1 MILVQPARIVTAPFF
16 YVKNGRLYKDRTI
29 LAIYNSDF
37 SLGKERI
44 NHNYLLK
51 GKELWM
57 RDLNNCYQLR

>member
-16 YVKNGRLYKDRTI
+16 VSKMVGYRKDRTI

-57 RDLNNCYQLR
+57 RDLNNCYRLR

>member
-1 MILVQPARIVTAPFF
+1 MSKMVGYR
-16 YVKNGRLYKDRTI
+16 KDRTI
-29 LAIYNSDF
+29 LEIYNSNF

-57 RDLNNCYQLR
+57 RDLNNCYRLR